1 MQHRG
6 LERTPDTAGATLKS
20 QVPLPW
26 ALVSPSNQK
35 LRWSEGAV
43 GWEGQDAHLEVP
55 IGCDAQP
62 VAGPTEML

>member
-1 MQHRG
+1 M
-6 LERTPDTAGATLKS
+6 
-20 QVPLPW
+20 
-26 ALVSPSNQK
+26 
-35 LRWSEGAV
+35 GAV